1 VTTMTNMTTD
11 RKENRKENRKAQ
23 ENSFQ
28 SLKRLLSYSSR
39 YKRQYWLGSLYSFLN
54 KFFDVAPEILI
65 GIAIDVVVSQKASF
79 IAKLGYE
86 SPQEQLFFLA
96 GLTLVIWVCESLF
109 EYLLLITWRGLA
121 QSIQHELRQAGY
133 AHLQRL
139 DMGYFENQTSGQLV
153 SILNDDVNQLER
165 FLNGGANSIIQLVS
179 TVVLVGGVF
188 FAISPLIAVVSF
200 VPVPII
206 LWGAFYFQRKAAP
219 LYRVVREKAG
229 ALSSRLSNNITGI
242 ATIQSFTM
250 EEREAKTLE
259 QDSQDYLTA
268 NASAIRISSAFIPL
282 IRMAI
287 LFGFLCT
294 FLFGG
299 MMVLRGELNVGMYG
313 VLVFLTQRLL
323 WPMTGFAETVDLFER
338 AMASTNRVL
347 NIIETP
353 LSIVDKP
360 GALARAPFNQP
371 LKFDQINFSY
381 QGRETTIQDFSYEIP
396 FGRTVALVGPTG
408 SGKSTLVKLLLRFY
422 EVGSGTISIGGVDI
436 QDIALKSLRQG
447 IGYVGQDVFLF
458 SGTIADN
465 IAYGLNRK
473 LSREAVMEAARR
485 AHAHEFIL
493 KLPDGYDTVIGE
505 RGQKLSGGQR
515 QRISIARAILKD
527 PPILILDEATSAV
540 DNETESLIQKSLE
553 EVRKG
558 RTMIVIAHRLSTI
571 VGADE
576 ILVLDQGL
584 LKEKGTHEELMT
596 KNGLYAQLWNLQTI
610 DGRQAFA

>member
-1 VTTMTNMTTD
+1 MSALSKN
-11 RKENRKENRKAQ
+11 E
-23 ENSFQ
+23 SFH

-39 YKRQYWLGSLYSFLN
+39 HRRQYWLGSLYSFLN
-54 KFFDVAPEILI
+54 KLFDVAPEILI
-65 GIAIDVVVSQKASF
+65 GIAIDVVVSQKTSF
-79 IAKLGYE
+79 VARLGFE
-86 SPQEQLFFLA
+86 TPQEQLFFLA

-109 EYLLLITWRGLA
+109 EYLLLVTWRDLA

-133 AHLQRL
+133 THLQKL

-165 FLNGGANSIIQLVS
+165 FLNVGANSIIQVFS
-179 TVVLVGGVF
+179 TLILVGGVF

-200 VPVPII
+200 VPIPII
-206 LWGAFYFQRKAAP
+206 LWGAFYFQRRAAP
-219 LYRVVREKAG
+219 LYKSVREKAG
-229 ALSSRLSNNITGI
+229 TLSSRLSNNITGI

-250 EEREAKTLE
+250 EEREAQALE
-259 QDSQDYLTA
+259 SDSHDYQVA
-268 NASAIRISSAFIPL
+268 NASAIRVSSAFIPL

-294 FLFGG
+294 FIIGG
-299 MMVLRGELNVGMYG
+299 LMALRGELNIGLYG

-353 LSIVDKP
+353 LRIVDKP
-360 GALARAPFNQP
+360 EALASAPFNQP
-371 LKFDQINFSY
+371 LKFDHVSFSY
-381 QGRETTIQDFSYEIP
+381 QGRDQTIRDFSYEIP

-422 EVGSGTISIGGVDI
+422 EVGSGAISIGGTDIRDI
-436 QDIALKSLRQG
+436 QLKSLRQG
-447 IGYVGQDVFLF
+447 IGYVGQDVYLF

-473 LSREAVMEAARR
+473 LSREAVIQAAKL

-493 KLPDGYDTVIGE
+493 GLPEGYDTIIGE

-515 QRISIARAILKD
+515 QRVSIARAILKD
-527 PPILILDEATSAV
+527 PPVLILDEATSAV
-540 DNETESLIQKSLE
+540 DNETETLIQKSLE
-553 EVRKG
+553 QIRKG
-558 RTMIVIAHRLSTI
+558 RTMIIIAHRLSTI
-571 VGADE
+571 VGADD
-576 ILVLDQGL
+576 ILVLDQGQ
-584 LKEKGTHEELMT
+584 LKERGSHEELLA
-596 KNGLYAQLWNLQTI
+596 KRGLYAQLWNLQTHE
-610 DGRQAFA
+610 GREAYQEADRI

>member
-1 VTTMTNMTTD
+1 MTTMTNMTTD

>member
-1 VTTMTNMTTD
+1 MTTD